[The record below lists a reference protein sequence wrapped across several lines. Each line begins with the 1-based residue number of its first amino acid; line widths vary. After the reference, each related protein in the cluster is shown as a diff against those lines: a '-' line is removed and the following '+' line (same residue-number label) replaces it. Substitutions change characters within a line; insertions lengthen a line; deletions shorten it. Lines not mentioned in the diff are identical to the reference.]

1 MDAHA
6 PSRTTSPSLR
16 LIGADRPGS
25 DGARRRALEIGE
37 ALRRRAV
44 ARANQAAARLPESDA
59 RMLFAASVAQSLDGG
74 RAAILT
80 PDRRERLV
88 ENARRMGM
96 RAFDANLII
105 AIVQDDARRGGRG
118 AQGETA
124 RLITIVPGPKRSP
137 WSSAAGLALAA
148 MAFAGAGMALLIAW
162 VLR

>member
-6 PSRTTSPSLR
+6 PITTKPALR
-16 LIGADRPGS
+16 LVGADRA
-25 DGARRRALEIGE
+25 GASRRAAELAET
-37 ALRRRAV
+37 LRRRAV
-44 ARANQAAARLPESDA
+44 ARANQASARMPETDA
-59 RMLFAASVAQSLDGG
+59 RMIFASSVAQSLDGG

-88 ENARRMGM
+88 ESARRMGM

-118 AQGETA
+118 AGRETE
-124 RLITIVPGPKRSP
+124 RLIHIVPGPRRSP

-148 MAFAGAGMALLIAW
+148 LAFAGAGTALLIAW